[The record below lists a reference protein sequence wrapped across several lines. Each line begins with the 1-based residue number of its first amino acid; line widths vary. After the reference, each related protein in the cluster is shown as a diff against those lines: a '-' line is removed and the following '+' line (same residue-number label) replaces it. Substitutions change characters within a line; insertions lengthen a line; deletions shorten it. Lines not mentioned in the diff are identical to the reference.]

1 MIYPRNKGW
10 FNNQKSISVIY
21 HINRRKDKNY
31 MFISTDSVKA
41 LDKYN
46 TLILFKK
53 ANLQKTRNRR
63 ELQPGKEHL

>member
-1 MIYPRNKGW
+1 
-10 FNNQKSISVIY
+10 
-21 HINRRKDKNY
+21 